1 MLLRIVMRS
10 IRQMYA
16 LSQCVFLLSS
26 RRPHTICA
34 VMTGVQTCA
43 LPIWKWSHN
52 HTELQ
57 QFLVQE
63 NASKSPCALTTIR
76 QRSAFLATWL
86 QFARARSL
94 LDRDRK
100 SVV

>member
-1 MLLRIVMRS
+1 MVVAR
-10 IRQMYA
+10 
-16 LSQCVFLLSS
+16 
-26 RRPHTICA
+26 
-34 VMTGVQTCA
+34 
-43 LPIWKWSHN
+43 KWSHN

-94 LDRDRK
+94 LNRPNPEFFQPRSHKRRDEIKRTLIRAK
-100 SVV
+100 KPIEPLARISFANVDLQ

>member
-1 MLLRIVMRS
+1 MVVAR
-10 IRQMYA
+10 
-16 LSQCVFLLSS
+16 
-26 RRPHTICA
+26 
-34 VMTGVQTCA
+34 
-43 LPIWKWSHN
+43 KWSHN

-94 LDRDRK
+94 LDRPNPAIFQPRRYK
-100 SVV
+100 RTGGNRPTMMMAKNATAPLAPISFAYVMLQ

>member
-1 MLLRIVMRS
+1 MVVAR
-10 IRQMYA
+10 
-16 LSQCVFLLSS
+16 
-26 RRPHTICA
+26 
-34 VMTGVQTCA
+34 
-43 LPIWKWSHN
+43 KWSHN

-76 QRSAFLATWL
+76 QRSAFLATWH

-94 LDRDRK
+94 LDRPNPAIFQPRRYKRTRGNRPTMMMAKNANAQQEPTSFEDVMLK
-100 SVV
+100 